1 MESTRSNEVFY
12 LADYRQRGAQQKQPL
27 PPEDPAIRRLLDEVS
42 YHILM
47 AARAIASQTSK

>member
-1 MESTRSNEVFY
+1 MESTRSEVID
-12 LADYRQRGAQQKQPL
+12 LADYRQRGAKQQQPL

-47 AARAIASQTSK
+47 AARAIASQTAK